1 MRATIA
7 DVETPGKQQKPVKPP
22 QSLPLLRQLTFSSL
36 CRHEVSF
43 LLDVPV
49 QVVAVVGHVGRRV
62 LSDKV
67 DFVFLH
73 ELVGDFPRR
82 IADDLVHIATMA
94 DRLEALDVCHDR
106 STLQRVSHLVVAC
119 TDDEIDL

>member
-1 MRATIA
+1 
-7 DVETPGKQQKPVKPP
+7 
-22 QSLPLLRQLTFSSL
+22 
-36 CRHEVSF
+36 
-43 LLDVPV
+43 
-49 QVVAVVGHVGRRV
+49 
-62 LSDKV
+62 
-67 DFVFLH
+67 VFLH
-73 ELVGDFPRR
+73 ELVGDFPWR